1 MIWRLFFILPLLS
14 ILSCAHE
21 GSMLRTNDR
30 ILFFGD
36 SITLLGVKPDG
47 YITLIKD
54 SLSKKFPSIEIIGAG
69 IGGNKV
75 PDLQARIDNDV
86 IAKKPTIVVVYI
98 GINDVWH
105 FITPGQTGTPKDVY
119 KSGLEDIIRKL
130 RQAGARVILCTPSVI
145 GEKKNEA
152 NQMDAQL
159 DEYAGISR
167 SVAKKTKIELC
178 DLRNAFVRYIQ
189 THNPDNV
196 EQGILTV
203 DKAHLNDEGNRLVAQ
218 ELLKVLEKK

>member
-1 MIWRLFFILPLLS
+1 MIWRLFLILPLLS

-21 GSMLRTNDR
+21 GSMLRSNDR
-30 ILFFGD
+30 IIFFGD
-36 SITLLGVKPDG
+36 SITLLGIKPNG
-47 YITLIKD
+47 YITIIKD
-54 SLSKKFPSIEIIGAG
+54 SLTKKFPSIEIIGAG

-75 PDLQARIDNDV
+75 PDLQARIDKDV

-105 FITPGQTGTPKDVY
+105 FITPGQTGTLKDVY
-119 KSGLEDIIRKL
+119 ESGLEEIIGKIQ
-130 RQAGARVILCTPSVI
+130 QAGARVILCTPSVI

-159 DEYAGISR
+159 DEYAEISR
-167 SVAKKTKIELC
+167 SVAKKMKIELC
-178 DLRNAFVRYIQ
+178 DLRNAFVSYIK
-189 THNPDNV
+189 THNPNNV

-203 DKAHLNDEGNRLVAQ
+203 DKAHLNDEGNRLVAEQ
-218 ELLKVLEKK
+218 ILGVLKK